1 MGTKSKIKKYICE
14 WESKGYSRGI
24 PDEAPIDLERVGIVP
39 SYRKIC
45 IALMKNENN
54 LESLGYSRKKT
65 AIYSELKRIE
75 LTEKGKIKQL
85 KLNIWMY

>member
-1 MGTKSKIKKYICE
+1 MGTKSQITKYVKE
-14 WESKGYSRGI
+14 WERKGYENGI
-24 PDEAPIDLERVGIVP
+24 PDEAPNELEKLNIVP

-65 AIYSELKRIE
+65 LIYSELKRIE
-75 LTEKGKIKQL
+75 IEQRGKIKQL
-85 KLNIWMY
+85 KLNI